1 MWRAKFSVTNIC
13 TRLREEVST
22 YTYHLLKKYHRTGS
36 IVDLK
41 RAQATHSCHSRIQAT
56 WPRHCT
62 PTTLSRHDVTHYCH
76 SCAQSTYTSPFLLPS
91 TLLPLSSLP
100 ESSAA
105 ANPPPVSPSCLPFD
119 EAMNNSSSRMNF
131 AANINRRVFTLEE
144 RAIANVQGKAGK
156 ALLDPERIN
165 YINNTTFKLCPVEEK
180 KPKQQHGVVALM
192 KLTVDRIRP
201 RNNTLLAY
209 TYVVLIHCTCTALH
223 LLVMIVYSSCSRG
236 RG

>member
-1 MWRAKFSVTNIC
+1 
-13 TRLREEVST
+13 
-22 YTYHLLKKYHRTGS
+22 
-36 IVDLK
+36 
-41 RAQATHSCHSRIQAT
+41 
-56 WPRHCT
+56 
-62 PTTLSRHDVTHYCH
+62 
-76 SCAQSTYTSPFLLPS
+76 
-91 TLLPLSSLP
+91 
-100 ESSAA
+100 
-105 ANPPPVSPSCLPFD
+105 
-119 EAMNNSSSRMNF
+119 MNF

-180 KPKQQHGVVALM
+180 NPKQQHGVVASM

-201 RNNTLLAY
+201 RNKTFLATY